1 MFQRRKRNSC
11 IFFRQRRGGKIDSL
25 FCLAVPQDAGPGC
38 TTTPPPPPVASSAD
52 FLSLSLSLSPSPR
65 FLPNCNRAPLSP
77 VGLRPWPGTASRAGD
92 VPALGMCRCWAI
104 SSPVSWSAPHVC
116 LQRGDQ
122 CWPRAALGSCKEAP
136 CPGEGAIPCVRPGLG
151 GGVDMHRK
159 LGADRWVL
167 GAGGH
172 RPGGGWQA
180 PGEAISGAIKS
191 SAPSQSHLRTAR
203 AGEQGASGN
212 PLGAVAAHSLSF
224 LVFKMRSHG
233 AGSVRLHR

>member
-1 MFQRRKRNSC
+1 MQDLAAPPPLPPPQWHHRLT
-11 IFFRQRRGGKIDSL
+11 FFL
-25 FCLAVPQDAGPGC
+25 FLFLFLPPPASYQTATEPRSPQSGSGPG
-38 TTTPPPPPVASSAD
+38 
-52 FLSLSLSLSPSPR
+52 LGR
-65 FLPNCNRAPLSP
+65 R
-77 VGLRPWPGTASRAGD
+77 
-92 VPALGMCRCWAI
+92 PALGMCPHWGCADAGLFPLR
-104 SSPVSWSAPHVC
+104 SPGQHLVC

-180 PGEAISGAIKS
+180 PGEAVSGAIKS